1 MFNFLSNELK
11 EYMNKI
17 WILQNVADFAD
28 FRGFWENP
36 CKQGRIFNRKV
47 NQN

>member
-1 MFNFLSNELK
+1 MFNFLSNELKKLKKLTYSK

-36 CKQGRIFNRKV
+36 
-47 NQN
+47 